1 MTFRPQLDQHR
12 RRRRPATAAA
22 DDEAEDDDHDEDDED
37 DGRGVATCPC
47 WCQEPS
53 LTTRLR
59 RRPSRVETSRA
70 LWSVMVGSKSVPNTV
85 MASGVY
91 HTSQD
96 GA

>member
-1 MTFRPQLDQHR
+1 MSFCRQLDQHR
-12 RRRRPATAAA
+12 RRHRPAAAADEAA

-70 LWSVMVGSKSVPNTV
+70 PWWVRSP
-85 MASGVY
+85 
-91 HTSQD
+91 SQTL
-96 GA
+96 